1 MNEIMDHLSNDHL
14 FLSRDKEIVN
24 LIGTETIYYSNKI
37 SKISSF
43 GIKQERNLILT
54 NDSLVLLNN
63 KKLKRKM
70 KYDEIHG
77 ISFSK
82 ISNDFIIHGEKEYD
96 LHLFCQDKDTIIY
109 IIIKFYEKNLKKSL
123 ILCEIDEKN
132 LKSYVTT
139 KKDKKK
145 DPNYSRM
152 DESKAIDTLTYIID
166 NDPIERKKRSNT
178 EAFGGKSFLMQNII
192 EESPVKIS
200 TEIIFSNDKSINK
213 PSFKDFNIMK
223 IIGRGNVSKIFLVQ
237 YTKNNNLYALKS
249 ISKNIIESNFQY
261 KSKEKLIQ
269 NLNHPFLININ
280 TLFET
285 KDRIYFLMPL
295 IQGEKLSYHIKTF
308 KNLEEEK
315 VKFYAASI
323 ILLLDYLHKN
333 EIICRDLTP
342 DNILIDQDGYIKITP
357 FHIERFFELKKEI
370 AEKIEKN
377 EYNSP
382 EILSNNEDLKGADW
396 WNLGII
402 IYEMIY
408 GIPPFYID
416 DENKMEEFI
425 NKTPLIFPRKP
436 LVSENIKNLIKRLLT
451 KKLEER
457 LGYNKGYEEIK
468 NHPFFKD
475 FNFDDLLEKKIES
488 PYKPNKKDIESNKII
503 KEKYTFED
511 LIKYGMAKKS

>member
-1 MNEIMDHLSNDHL
+1 
-14 FLSRDKEIVN
+14 
-24 LIGTETIYYSNKI
+24 
-37 SKISSF
+37 
-43 GIKQERNLILT
+43 
-54 NDSLVLLNN
+54 
-63 KKLKRKM
+63 
-70 KYDEIHG
+70 
-77 ISFSK
+77 
-82 ISNDFIIHGEKEYD
+82 
-96 LHLFCQDKDTIIY
+96 
-109 IIIKFYEKNLKKSL
+109 
-123 ILCEIDEKN
+123 
-132 LKSYVTT
+132 
-139 KKDKKK
+139 
-145 DPNYSRM
+145 
-152 DESKAIDTLTYIID
+152 
-166 NDPIERKKRSNT
+166 
-178 EAFGGKSFLMQNII
+178 MQNII

>member
-1 MNEIMDHLSNDHL
+1 MNEIMDPLSNDHL

-109 IIIKFYEKNLKKSL
+109 FIIKFYEKNLKKSL

-145 DPNYSRM
+145 DPDYSRM

-249 ISKNIIESNFQY
+249 I
-261 KSKEKLIQ
+261 
-269 NLNHPFLININ
+269 
-280 TLFET
+280 
-285 KDRIYFLMPL
+285 
-295 IQGEKLSYHIKTF
+295 
-308 KNLEEEK
+308 
-315 VKFYAASI
+315 
-323 ILLLDYLHKN
+323 
-333 EIICRDLTP
+333 
-342 DNILIDQDGYIKITP
+342 
-357 FHIERFFELKKEI
+357 
-370 AEKIEKN
+370 
-377 EYNSP
+377 
-382 EILSNNEDLKGADW
+382 
-396 WNLGII
+396 
-402 IYEMIY
+402 
-408 GIPPFYID
+408 
-416 DENKMEEFI
+416 
-425 NKTPLIFPRKP
+425 
-436 LVSENIKNLIKRLLT
+436 
-451 KKLEER
+451 
-457 LGYNKGYEEIK
+457 
-468 NHPFFKD
+468 
-475 FNFDDLLEKKIES
+475 
-488 PYKPNKKDIESNKII
+488 
-503 KEKYTFED
+503 
-511 LIKYGMAKKS
+511 